1 MLAFATRML
10 RDKYR
15 SFIIYSLSAIGL
27 LEMYVALFPA
37 IQKQAVGFD
46 QMLKNF
52 PPELFKA
59 MNMDPSSLSFASL
72 ESYLSTEYMSFLW
85 PILAIIFTI
94 SIANYISITEIDKGT
109 IETLA
114 SLPARRVRIFAER
127 YFTGLLIL
135 IGFSAV
141 SLMGVIPLVDMHN
154 INYLFEN
161 FVTATVGAFF
171 FIWAVYSLAVL
182 FSVLFS
188 EKGKATMA
196 TSGLIILMYVMGVI
210 SALRPNL
217 INLRYGSFFYYFN
230 GPQLLGKN
238 IYPDYA
244 LLALGGFAVV
254 ALIIA
259 LLWFNKRDLSV

>member
-1 MLAFATRML
+1 MLAFAKRMF
-10 RDKYR
+10 RDKFKA
-15 SFIIYSLSAIGL
+15 FIIYSISAIGL

-59 MNMDPSSLSFASL
+59 MNMDPGSLSFATL

-85 PILAIIFTI
+85 PILAIIFAI
-94 SIANYISITEIDKGT
+94 SIANYISINEVDKGT

-114 SLPARRVRIFAER
+114 SLPDSRCRIFVER

-135 IGFSAV
+135 IGFSV
-141 SLMGVIPLVDMHN
+141 ISLLGVIPLAEMHN
-154 INYLFEN
+154 IKYLFDNYL
-161 FVTATVGAFF
+161 TATVGAFF
-171 FIWAVYSLAVL
+171 FVWAVYSLAVL

-188 EKGKATMA
+188 EKGKATMV
-196 TSGLIILMYVMGVI
+196 TSGTIILMYVMGII
-210 SALRPNL
+210 SALKPSL
-217 INLRYGSFFYYFN
+217 ANLRYSSFFYYFN

-244 LLALGGFAVV
+244 LLALGGFAVMASV
-254 ALIIA
+254 IA
-259 LLWFNKRDLSV
+259 LMWFNRRDLSV

>member
-1 MLAFATRML
+1 MFAFSIRML
-10 RDKYR
+10 KDKYKA
-15 SFIIYSLSAIGL
+15 FVIYSVSALGL

-37 IQKQAVGFD
+37 IQKQAVSFD

-59 MNMDPSSLSFASL
+59 MNMDPASLSFASL

-85 PILAIIFTI
+85 PILAIIFAI
-94 SIANYISITEIDKGT
+94 SIANYISINEIDKGT

-114 SLPARRVRIFAER
+114 SLPAKRFRVFIER

-135 IGFSAV
+135 IGFTAI
-141 SLMGVIPLVDMHN
+141 SLLGVIPLAQMHN
-154 INYLFEN
+154 IAYLFNN
-161 FVTATVGAFF
+161 FMTATVGAFF
-171 FIWAVYSLAVL
+171 FVWAVYSLAVL
-182 FSVLFS
+182 FSVIFS
-188 EKGKATMA
+188 EKGKATMVS
-196 TSGLIILMYVMGVI
+196 SGVIIMMYVMGII

-230 GPQLLGKN
+230 GPELLGKN

-244 LLALGGFAVV
+244 LLALGGFAVIV
-254 ALIIA
+254 SVLSLA
-259 LLWFNKRDLSV
+259 WFNHRDLSV